1 MAKELSD
8 YRTLEELN
16 IHDSPRF
23 YVTNKP
29 TVIVSVSL
37 MMGVGCM
44 LLPHVM
50 AKILGLL
57 FIVPS
62 VYILL
67 FVKNERLI
75 EFYDEYLVIYKNKNS
90 GMKIQYSF
98 INDFTTKRSH
108 YGTQVIF
115 FTMNNGDCVY
125 VETFQFKSVKNVLNK
140 YLKNKE
146 IRKDK
151 TNAN

>member
-1 MAKELSD
+1 M
-8 YRTLEELN
+8 
-16 IHDSPRF
+16 
-23 YVTNKP
+23 
-29 TVIVSVSL
+29 
-37 MMGVGCM
+37 
-44 LLPHVM
+44 
-50 AKILGLL
+50 
-57 FIVPS
+57 
-62 VYILL
+62 
-67 FVKNERLI
+67 
-75 EFYDEYLVIYKNKNS
+75 VIYKNKNS

-115 FTMNNGDCVY
+115 FTMNNGDYVY

>member
-57 FIVPS
+57 FIIFI
-62 VYILL
+62 ILDSSIYAFPCIVVL
-67 FVKNERLI
+67 YNH
-75 EFYDEYLVIYKNKNS
+75 FYYN
-90 GMKIQYSF
+90 
-98 INDFTTKRSH
+98 
-108 YGTQVIF
+108 
-115 FTMNNGDCVY
+115 
-125 VETFQFKSVKNVLNK
+125 
-140 YLKNKE
+140 
-146 IRKDK
+146 
-151 TNAN
+151 